1 MHLVIKLSTF
11 RFSLNKKFVVAHL
24 MFLVTSVIANFRLGR
39 SLRNIRHVAMWTV
52 SSPLQV
58 KHTVTFGP
66 LVTMPVT
73 TVPRGGGARYLS
85 MANNQTAHFI
95 RVYIAVGS
103 NLGNR
108 FENIAS
114 SVKELCSDEKVNLIQ
129 TSFLYETAPMYVTD
143 QPAFL
148 NGMIEIETT
157 LLPLDLLK
165 RVKEVEE
172 GMGRDFN
179 GRRNGP
185 RPVDLDI
192 VFYGVEDDSPS
203 LLLESETLKIPHP
216 RIGERE
222 FVLGPL
228 LDLKADQVRHPSLH
242 LTVGEMYDKLKA
254 TPGFKKEAVRI
265 LPLPRD
271 RMLYFNET
279 LIMGILNVTPD
290 SFSDGGNYEGS
301 TQIAAEQA
309 FQMERDGAAI
319 IDIGG
324 ESTRP
329 GAEEVKI
336 EEELQRTIPV
346 IQRIRERSKIPISI
360 DTRHSVVARA
370 AVEAGADIVNDV
382 SGGTFD
388 STMLPTVADLGVP
401 MILMHMRGTPATM
414 QSMTEYDNVVV
425 DVVASLMER
434 SRAAVAAGIP
444 RWMQVLDPGIG
455 FAKNLIGN
463 LMLLKKLNVM
473 RSDIDNMPI
482 LLGTSRKGF
491 IGKITGEVNAADRDF
506 GSVATSI
513 TALCLGC
520 NGCLG
525 CNILRVHNVKGTKQ
539 ATMAMDAI
547 VNA

>member
-1 MHLVIKLSTF
+1 MHRVVTISTC
-11 RFSLNKKFVVAHL
+11 RFYRNKTLRFVHL
-24 MFLVTSVIANFRLGR
+24 MFLLTSVIRNFRLGR
-39 SLRNIRHVAMWTV
+39 SFRSIRPTALRNV
-52 SSPLQV
+52 SASWQV
-58 KHTVTFGP
+58 KRTVHFGQ
-66 LVTMPVT
+66 LATMPKT
-73 TVPRGGGARYLS
+73 SVPGGGGAKNLS
-85 MANNQTAHFI
+85 MANNQTTNFI

-114 SVKELCSDEKVNLIQ
+114 SVKELCSDERVKLIQ

-157 LLPLDLLK
+157 LLPFDLLK

-172 GMGRDFN
+172 DLGRDFK
-179 GRRNGP
+179 GKRNGP
-185 RPVDLDI
+185 RSVDLDI
-192 VFYGVEDDSPS
+192 IFYGVEDDSPS
-203 LLLESETLKIPHP
+203 LLLESETLEIPHP

-228 LDLKADQVRHPSLH
+228 LDLKANQVRHPSLH
-242 LTVGEMYDKLKA
+242 LTVDEMYVNLKA
-254 TPGFKKEAVRI
+254 APGFKKEAVRI

-301 TQIAAEQA
+301 AQIAAEQA
-309 FQMERDGAAI
+309 FQMERDGATI

-346 IQRIRERSKIPISI
+346 IQRIREQSNIPISI

-388 STMLPTVADLGVP
+388 GNMLSTVAELGVP

-414 QSMTEYDNVVV
+414 QSMYEYDNVVV

-434 SRAAVAAGIP
+434 SRAAKAAGIP
-444 RWMQVLDPGIG
+444 RWMQILDPGIG
-455 FAKNLIGN
+455 FAKNLAGN
-463 LMLLKKLNVM
+463 LILLKKLNFI
-473 RSDIDNMPI
+473 RSDIENMPI

-491 IGKITGEVNAADRDF
+491 IGKITGEGNAVDRDF
-506 GSVATSI
+506 GSVASSI
-513 TALCLGC
+513 TALCLGR

-525 CNILRVHNVKGTKQ
+525 CNILRVHNVKGAKQ
-539 ATMAMDAI
+539 AIMVMDAI

>member
-1 MHLVIKLSTF
+1 MPK
-11 RFSLNKKFVVAHL
+11 
-24 MFLVTSVIANFRLGR
+24 TSVPG
-39 SLRNIRHVAMWTV
+39 
-52 SSPLQV
+52 
-58 KHTVTFGP
+58 
-66 LVTMPVT
+66 
-73 TVPRGGGARYLS
+73 GGGAKNLS
-85 MANNQTAHFI
+85 MANNQTTNFI

-114 SVKELCSDEKVNLIQ
+114 SVKELCSDERVKLIQ

-157 LLPLDLLK
+157 LLPFDLLK

-172 GMGRDFN
+172 DLGRDFK
-179 GRRNGP
+179 GKRNGP
-185 RPVDLDI
+185 RSVDLDI
-192 VFYGVEDDSPS
+192 IFYGVEDDSPS
-203 LLLESETLKIPHP
+203 LLLESETLEIPHP

-228 LDLKADQVRHPSLH
+228 LDLKANQVRHPSLH
-242 LTVGEMYDKLKA
+242 LTVDEMYVNLKA
-254 TPGFKKEAVRI
+254 APGFKKEAVRI

-301 TQIAAEQA
+301 AQIAAEQA
-309 FQMERDGAAI
+309 FQMERDGATI

-346 IQRIRERSKIPISI
+346 IQRIREQSNIPISI

-370 AVEAGADIVNDV
+370 AVGAGADIVNDV

-388 STMLPTVADLGVP
+388 GNMLSTVAELGVP

-434 SRAAVAAGIP
+434 SRAAKAAGIP
-444 RWMQVLDPGIG
+444 RWMQILDPGIG
-455 FAKNLIGN
+455 FAKNLAGN
-463 LMLLKKLNVM
+463 LILLKKLNFI
-473 RSDIDNMPI
+473 RSDIENMPI

-491 IGKITGEVNAADRDF
+491 IGKITGEGNAVDRDF
-506 GSVATSI
+506 GSVASSI
-513 TALCLGC
+513 TALCLGR

-525 CNILRVHNVKGTKQ
+525 CNILRVHNVKGAKQ
-539 ATMAMDAI
+539 AIMVMDAI